1 MSHRIAFI
9 TTAKNKLFITNTGI
23 IKVNAKRNFAKN
35 VAMVDSQICL
45 GLEIPLHS
53 CETRIP
59 RASDKAS
66 AIAMVRIP
74 PMTASL
80 ECVPASSQT
89 IRPSVVMMPEV
100 IQKFIQTLIDL
111 SNFMEERKRINIKVI

>member
-1 MSHRIAFI
+1 M
-9 TTAKNKLFITNTGI
+9 TLTMTATNKLFINTTGI
-23 IKVNAKRNFAKN
+23 INVSAKRNFARK

-45 GLEIPLHS
+45 GLETPSHS

-89 IRPSVVMMPEV
+89 IRPSVVIMPEV
-100 IQKFIQTLIDL
+100 IQKFIQTLMDL
-111 SNFMEERKRINIKVI
+111 SNFMEERKRVNAKVIQD